1 MPIRNLQHAHVPA
14 LAGCGALALGAGVL
28 ALAGR
33 LPLWS
38 GAAAVGVALIA
49 SLWTLRE
56 ARAASTARA
65 ARLRTQRRARERRR
79 TRSGQR
85 LSTLQAVIDAI
96 DAPVIATDEHG
107 LVRVANAS
115 AERFF
120 ARREA
125 PLVGQGIEEL
135 FTQGDLLRL
144 HESAAT
150 GQPVSGRVRLQ
161 RPEGVRV
168 YEASAAPALGRGAG
182 RRGVVLTLRDVTE
195 LATAVQ
201 LKTDFVANASHELR
215 TPLASIRGAVET
227 LRDGEVEPGPMQDR
241 LIQMIASNALRL
253 EELMNDLLDLSRLES
268 PEVTIARDS
277 VDAWAMAGRL
287 GALFDSIC
295 TERNLDLAFE
305 LDPGLKGLRT
315 DRQLLEMILKNLI
328 ENATKF
334 ADPGTTVRVL
344 GRPVKA
350 KEGPDGVRFEVI
362 DKGKGIPLKDQPRV
376 FERFYQVDPA
386 RSGAGRRGT
395 GLGLAIVKHAV
406 RNLDGAVGLESVWQ
420 SGTTVW
426 FELPSCIGAPKAG
439 AKRQG
444 QRESGAKSTP

>member
-1 MPIRNLQHAHVPA
+1 MPIRPLHHAHVPA
-14 LAGCGALALGAGVL
+14 LAGCGALALGAGILSL
-28 ALAGR
+28 ADR

-38 GAAAVGVALIA
+38 GAAAVGVALFA
-49 SLWTLRE
+49 TLWTLCD
-56 ARAASTARA
+56 ARAASATRQ
-65 ARLRTQRRARERRR
+65 ARLSSQRRARQRRR
-79 TRSGQR
+79 VRSGQR
-85 LSTLQAVIDAI
+85 LSTLQTVIDAI
-96 DAPVIATDEHG
+96 EAPVIATDEHG

-150 GQPVSGRVRLQ
+150 GPPVSGRVRLQ
-161 RPEGVRV
+161 RPEGIRV
-168 YEASAAPALGRGAG
+168 FEAAAAPALGRGVG
-182 RRGVVLTLRDVTE
+182 RRGVVMTLRDVTE

-227 LRDGEVEPGPMQDR
+227 LRDGGIEPGPMQER
-241 LIQMIASNALRL
+241 LVQMIASNALRL

-268 PEVTIARDS
+268 PEATIARDA

-287 GALFDSIC
+287 GTLLDSIC
-295 TERNLDLAFE
+295 AERNIELAFE

-334 ADPGTTVRVL
+334 ANPGTTVRVV
-344 GRPVKA
+344 GSAVPSKH
-350 KEGPDGVRFEVI
+350 GPGGVRFEVI
-362 DKGKGIPLKDQPRV
+362 DKGRGIPLKDQPRV

-386 RSGAGRRGT
+386 RTGSGRRGT

-406 RNLDGAVGLESVWQ
+406 RNLEGSVGLESVWQ

-426 FELPSCIGAPKAG
+426 FELPSCLGPTGNGPK
-439 AKRQG
+439 KP

>member
-1 MPIRNLQHAHVPA
+1 MPTRPLHHAPVPA

-28 ALAGR
+28 SLAGS
-33 LPLWS
+33 LPLWA
-38 GAAAVGVALIA
+38 GASAVGVGLIA
-49 SLWTLRE
+49 SLWTIRD
-56 ARAASTARA
+56 ARASSS
-65 ARLRTQRRARERRR
+65 ARLSRLRSQRRARAQRRA
-79 TRSGQR
+79 RSGQR

-107 LVRVANAS
+107 LVRVANAA
-115 AERFF
+115 AELFLS
-120 ARREA
+120 RREA

-150 GQPVSGRVRLQ
+150 GPPVSGRVRLQ
-161 RPEGVRV
+161 RPEGIRV
-168 YEASAAPALGRGAG
+168 FEAAAAPALGRGVG
-182 RRGVVLTLRDVTE
+182 RRGVVMTLRDVTE

-227 LRDGEVEPGPMQDR
+227 LRDGGVEPGPMQER
-241 LIQMIASNALRL
+241 LVQMIASNALRL

-268 PEVTIARDS
+268 PEATIARDA

-287 GALFDSIC
+287 GALFDSVC
-295 TERNLDLAFE
+295 DERNIELAFE
-305 LDPGLKGLRT
+305 LDPRLKGLRT

-334 ADPGTTVRVL
+334 ANPGTTVRVV
-344 GRPVKA
+344 GRPVLSKR
-350 KEGPDGVRFEVI
+350 GPEGVRFEVI
-362 DKGKGIPLKDQPRV
+362 DKGQGIPLKDQPRV

-386 RSGAGRRGT
+386 RTGSGRRGT

-406 RNLDGAVGLESVWQ
+406 RNLDGSVGLESVWQ

-426 FELPSCIGAPKAG
+426 FELPGCLGTPAEGPK
-439 AKRQG
+439 KR
-444 QRESGAKSTP
+444 QRESGATSTP